1 MQYDEKCRMCRDDRL
16 EPVRLATC
24 PRQEPQL
31 HEIGLETLAGF
42 RRWLPT
48 QVIAQ
53 EAIKI
58 VRWDEHP
65 FFERVQGLRHTR
77 AHDRLCGQ
85 VEIPQ
90 DVRCNALVVV
100 GSPDIAHQAPNP
112 VGKEP
117 LQNRL
122 NVTGSSLQ
130 AVLAQVRYQLA
141 LQSLK
146 RVEMDREPCSEQTF
160 CKEQI
165 LECPLTIFGLCRL
178 PCFWFPK
185 DSNHRLRH

>member
-1 MQYDEKCRMCRDDRL
+1 MQYDEKCRVCRDDRL
-16 EPVRLATC
+16 ELVRLATR

-42 RRWLPT
+42 GRWLPT

-65 FFERVQGLRHTR
+65 FFERVQGLRHTC
-77 AHDRLCGQ
+77 AHDRFCYQ

-90 DVRCNALVVV
+90 DVRGNALVVV
-100 GSPDIAHQAPNP
+100 CSPDIAHQAPNP
-112 VGKEP
+112 IGKEP

-122 NVTGSSLQ
+122 NVACPSLQ
-130 AVLAQVRYQLA
+130 AVLMQVRYQLA
-141 LQSLK
+141 LQHLK
-146 RVEMDREPCSEQTF
+146 RVEMHRELCSE
-160 CKEQI
+160 
-165 LECPLTIFGLCRL
+165 
-178 PCFWFPK
+178 
-185 DSNHRLRH
+185 